1 MSNPASDEQDEK
13 PLDPAVAQVQQRL
26 QRLMLIAGL
35 TLGLG
40 ILAVFLAI
48 IYRISA
54 MDDKDP
60 VPVAPSAAVPPT
72 TIEPAPAAPT
82 SAAPAAPAAAT
93 PAAASAPASP
103 PAAMPPAV
111 PAATPAPAAPSISD
125 EDKKVVLKEA
135 KTKVPADSRLMS
147 STVAGDRIV
156 LTYEHFAGTL
166 VLLFDPQT
174 LEMVGRIDIAATP

>member
-1 MSNPASDEQDEK
+1 MSNPASDPASDEEEK
-13 PLDPAVAQVQQRL
+13 PLDPEVARVQQRL
-26 QRLMLIAGL
+26 QRLMLISGL

-54 MDDKDP
+54 TDDRVP
-60 VPVAPSAAVPPT
+60 VPAAPSAAVPPA
-72 TIEPAPAAPT
+72 TIEAAPLAT
-82 SAAPAAPAAAT
+82 PASPTPTAAPA
-93 PAAASAPASP
+93 P
-103 PAAMPPAV
+103 PM
-111 PAATPAPAAPSISD
+111 ATPAPATPTPAVTPSPPASPALSD
-125 EDKKVVLKEA
+125 EDKKAVLKEA

-166 VLLFDPQT
+166 VLLFDPET
-174 LEMVGRIDIAATP
+174 LEMVGRIDISATP

>member
-1 MSNPASDEQDEK
+1 MSNPASDPASDEEEK
-13 PLDPAVAQVQQRL
+13 PLDPEVARVQQRL
-26 QRLMLIAGL
+26 QRLMLISGL

-54 MDDKDP
+54 TDDRVP
-60 VPVAPSAAVPPT
+60 VPAAPSAAVPPAM
-72 TIEPAPAAPT
+72 IEAPVATPAPPTQTAAPT
-82 SAAPAAPAAAT
+82 
-93 PAAASAPASP
+93 P
-103 PAAMPPAV
+103 PM
-111 PAATPAPAAPSISD
+111 ATPAPATPTPAVTSAPPASPALPD
-125 EDKKVVLKEA
+125 EDKKAVLKEA

-166 VLLFDPQT
+166 VLLFDPET
-174 LEMVGRIDIAATP
+174 LEMVGRIDISATP

>member
-1 MSNPASDEQDEK
+1 MSNPASDPASDEEEK
-13 PLDPAVAQVQQRL
+13 PLDPEVARVQQRL
-26 QRLMLIAGL
+26 QRLMLISGL

-54 MDDKDP
+54 TDDRVP
-60 VPVAPSAAVPPT
+60 VPAAPSAAVPPA
-72 TIEPAPAAPT
+72 TIEAPVATPAPPTQTAAPT
-82 SAAPAAPAAAT
+82 
-93 PAAASAPASP
+93 P
-103 PAAMPPAV
+103 PM
-111 PAATPAPAAPSISD
+111 ATPAPATPTPAVTPLPPASPALSD
-125 EDKKVVLKEA
+125 EDKKAVLKEA

-166 VLLFDPQT
+166 VLLFDPET
-174 LEMVGRIDIAATP
+174 LEMVGRIDISATP